1 LACHGESA
9 ANLAGIFS
17 SDPGHLVPLTA
28 RGESQ
33 ARQLGSQLAD
43 LNIDVAVGTALA
55 RTQRTIE
62 SALEASRVP
71 ILIDRDSE

>member
-17 SDPGHLVPLTA
+17 SDPGHLVPLTS

-33 ARQLGSQLAD
+33 ARQLGSQLAN
-43 LNIDVAVGTALA
+43 LNIDVAVGTAFA

-62 SALEASRVP
+62 LALEGRRVP
-71 ILIDRDSE
+71 ILIDRDGE